1 GGEEDEAL
9 RMLRPQSDQIAM
21 APSENLHYQAQATTD
36 SMDSSSMAINEAE
49 NNPILQGS
57 TNGTIGPQ
65 GGDATAIMGVNTAGT
80 LRVNNLA
87 NLEAMLNILVNG
99 IEILGLATGGLML
112 ASVFFPSNNET
123 NAFFKASV
131 GNKLLVGLC
140 LILGALSAPGV
151 VNYFVASA
159 RDANL
164 FS

>member
-1 GGEEDEAL
+1 
-9 RMLRPQSDQIAM
+9 
-21 APSENLHYQAQATTD
+21 
-36 SMDSSSMAINEAE
+36 
-49 NNPILQGS
+49 
-57 TNGTIGPQ
+57 
-65 GGDATAIMGVNTAGT
+65 VNTAGT

-164 FS
+164 CS